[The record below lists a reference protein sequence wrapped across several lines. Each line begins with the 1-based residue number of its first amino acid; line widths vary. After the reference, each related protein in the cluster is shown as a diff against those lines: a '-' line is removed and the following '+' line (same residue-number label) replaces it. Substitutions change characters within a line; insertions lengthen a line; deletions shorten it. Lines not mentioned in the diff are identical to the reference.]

1 MKTMYVV
8 ICAAFLVLAVS
19 VLASPGEPMDGP
31 YCPGAFQRETP
42 GRPQPMEAPPPM
54 MGPHPMAGPQQ
65 FARLNL
71 SKEQMDKMWQLEEKL
86 HSDTG
91 TIRYEVFQRETELK
105 KLFMDPKAEDAAILI
120 KQKELNAAKEKVD
133 VKMMEFMLA
142 QKKILTAEQL
152 KKIDFPMGMG
162 MKK

>member
-8 ICAAFLVLAVS
+8 ICVGFFVLAVS
-19 VLASPGEPMDGP
+19 VLASPGEPMNGP
-31 YCPGAFQRETP
+31 YGPGAFHREAP
-42 GRPQPMEAPPPM
+42 GRSQPMKAPPPM

-91 TIRYEVFQRETELK
+91 TIRHEVFHREMELK
-105 KLFMDPKAEDAAILI
+105 VLFMDPKVEDTVILA

-133 VKMMEFMLA
+133 VKMMEFMPARRKL
-142 QKKILTAEQL
+142 LTAEQL
-152 KKIDFPMGMG
+152 KKIDFPIGMG
-162 MKK
+162 MR